1 MHEFWW
7 TLHKHPRFISLA
19 NEFSF
24 EEKLLLAIIS
34 AHLFGAKCQHRAV
47 CQSEKTCSVR
57 PYIRLKLFSRRLC
70 RALVGSPTWQ
80 KSPNLDCD
88 QIVSS
93 KIYINFTPGRT
104 FRSNFCSLTVS
115 IKFSGFYKVISTRWH
130 TAMSFAKYLLV
141 QTCHFVDI
149 SKDLFFALKVY
160 ILSLRPP
167 DI

>member
-1 MHEFWW
+1 MHQFWSTPCRQTPHIHITSKW
-7 TLHKHPRFISLA
+7 VLFWRKI
-19 NEFSF
+19 
-24 EEKLLLAIIS
+24 AIIS

-88 QIVSS
+88 KIVSS
-93 KIYINFTPGRT
+93 KLYINFTLGRT

-115 IKFSGFYKVISTRWH
+115 IKFSCFYKVISTRWH
-130 TAMSFAKYLLV
+130 TAKSFAKYLLV
-141 QTCHFVDI
+141 QACHFVDI
-149 SKDLFFALKVY
+149 SKDLVFALKAY
-160 ILSLRPP
+160 ILTLRPP
-167 DI
+167 DT

>member
-1 MHEFWW
+1 MKLSLSWMHEFWW
-7 TLHKHPRFISLA
+7 SPYKHPWFISLA

-24 EEKLLLAIIS
+24 EEKLVSAIIS
-34 AHLFGAKCQHRAV
+34 AYLFGAKCQHRAV

-93 KIYINFTPGRT
+93 KLYINFTPGRT

-115 IKFSGFYKVISTRWH
+115 IKFSCFYKVISTRWH
-130 TAMSFAKYLLV
+130 TASRLQNICLFKPATSLISARTYLSYLN
-141 QTCHFVDI
+141 
-149 SKDLFFALKVY
+149 
-160 ILSLRPP
+160 LSLR
-167 DI
+167 